1 MFKITFGQFWL
12 PKFLTPPGC
21 NFFFSQHYRLFSV
34 KVSNCDDPT
43 KNIGHVN
50 VVELFILCHVSRTVL
65 PVNENHAKVH
75 FVWFYWAGCNE
86 RDS

>member
-1 MFKITFGQFWL
+1 M
-12 PKFLTPPGC
+12 
-21 NFFFSQHYRLFSV
+21 
-34 KVSNCDDPT
+34 SNCDDPT

-65 PVNENHAKVH
+65 PLNEKHAKVP

-86 RDS
+86 RDRNIVVIVFKPIF

>member
-1 MFKITFGQFWL
+1 M
-12 PKFLTPPGC
+12 
-21 NFFFSQHYRLFSV
+21 
-34 KVSNCDDPT
+34 SNCDDPT

-50 VVELFILCHVSRTVL
+50 VVELFILCHVSRAVL